1 MINKGNLMSKNLS
14 TLYEEAGRAL
24 HKAQLVEY
32 NLVSLM
38 ILFSKIEISKP
49 IEADPNYWSKK
60 TLGQILK
67 ESIKSNPISEDTKLF
82 LETLYEARNHLAH
95 KHFMDTDM
103 TNEAG
108 IDRAIREVRYM
119 QEIFDRGHTL
129 IEEIIKNVAKSEF
142 SIDTDEI
149 KREATKKVLG

>member
-1 MINKGNLMSKNLS
+1 MSKNLS

-24 HKAQLVEY
+24 HKTQLVEY
-32 NLVSLM
+32 NLVSIM
-38 ILFSKIEISKP
+38 ILLSKIEVSKP

-67 ESIKSNPISEDTKLF
+67 ESIKSNNIPEDARLF

-95 KHFMDTDM
+95 RLFMETDI

-108 IDRAIREVRYM
+108 IDRAICEVRYM
-119 QEIFDRGHTL
+119 QKVFDRGHNL
-129 IEEIIKNVAKSEF
+129 MEEILKNVAKSEF
-142 SIDTDEI
+142 FIDTDEI
-149 KREATKKVLG
+149 KI

>member
-1 MINKGNLMSKNLS
+1 MSKNLS
-14 TLYEEAGRAL
+14 ILYEEAGRAL

-32 NLVSLM
+32 NLVSIM

-49 IEADPNYWSKK
+49 TEADPNYWSKK

-67 ESIKSNPISEDTKLF
+67 ESIKSTPIPEDTKLF

-95 KHFMDTDM
+95 KLFMDTDIA
-103 TNEAG
+103 NEVE

-119 QEIFDRGHTL
+119 QEVFDRGHTL
-129 IEEIIKNVAKSEF
+129 MEEILKNVAKNEF

-149 KREATKKVLG
+149 KREAAAKISN